1 MENLIYA
8 VPGAGV
14 LALLYAYIKASW
26 VKKQDAGTEEMQEI
40 AAAIQEGAMAFIAR
54 EYKVL
59 SGFVVVVA
67 AILAVANMGGEV
79 RNGATA
85 TPIIAFS
92 FVCGAV
98 ASALAGYFGMRVATN
113 ANVRTTAAARIG
125 ITPALNVAFSGGAV
139 MGMSVVGLAVIGLGG
154 LYILYTQVLGFNLA
168 TTINALAGFS
178 MGASSI
184 ALFARVGGGIYTKAA
199 DVGADLVGKV
209 EAGIPEDHP
218 LNPATIADNVG
229 DNVGDV
235 AGMGADLYESYYGS
249 ILATI
254 ALGAAAAFTIAGVS
268 NEVSTALAFKLAAAP
283 MALAGLGIFCSII
296 GIFTVKAKENATF
309 AQLLKGLHKGV
320 YVASALIILGGF
332 GILAFYITVVNLG
345 AGRSV
350 IINLTYPMFGSLFAA
365 FWLKEHLPARSWA
378 WMLAG
383 FSGLLIFLG
392 IDFQE
397 GINFYDLLGIAGA
410 IAAGIVVVLI
420 RQLRHSEHT
429 ATIYSS
435 QCFASAMFAAWPAV
449 GPTLSLPGNAM
460 LLMALAATIVAIG
473 QLAMTHAYRTLSVA
487 RGSSI
492 QMLLPITTAIGG
504 FIFFN
509 ERFSGIELLG
519 AALTLLATWQIIRSP
534 APTVG
539 PARSCS

>member
-1 MENLIYA
+1 MLGSVVLFAANVLLVRSLNLHFPA
-8 VPGAGV
+8 ADGWVASLFRGMVG
-14 LALLYAYIKASW
+14 LL
-26 VKKQDAGTEEMQEI
+26 
-40 AAAIQEGAMAFIAR
+40 
-54 EYKVL
+54 
-59 SGFVVVVA
+59 VVA
-67 AILAVANMGGEV
+67 ALFQGRGLQL
-79 RNGATA
+79 THLF
-85 TPIIAFS
+85 TKPLLIA
-92 FVCGAV
+92 
-98 ASALAGYFGMRVATN
+98 R
-113 ANVRTTAAARIG
+113 
-125 ITPALNVAFSGGAV
+125 
-139 MGMSVVGLAVIGLGG
+139 GL
-154 LYILYTQVLGFNLA
+154 
-168 TTINALAGFS
+168 
-178 MGASSI
+178 
-184 ALFARVGGGIYTKAA
+184 
-199 DVGADLVGKV
+199 
-209 EAGIPEDHP
+209 
-218 LNPATIADNVG
+218 
-229 DNVGDV
+229 
-235 AGMGADLYESYYGS
+235 
-249 ILATI
+249 
-254 ALGAAAAFTIAGVS
+254 
-268 NEVSTALAFKLAAAP
+268 
-283 MALAGLGIFCSII
+283 
-296 GIFTVKAKENATF
+296 
-309 AQLLKGLHKGV
+309 
-320 YVASALIILGGF
+320 LGGF